1 MPDYRLVYY
10 SENRISSSK
19 LAREI
24 ETILVASRR
33 NNVLVGISG
42 ALMFSEG
49 HFAQVLEG
57 DQAAIESTFERIQQ
71 DRRHGNV
78 HLLEFSPA
86 ATRGFQ
92 TWSMAFIGS
101 REPVSPEVRDIA
113 IRSGFDPRRLDG
125 GELFERLVQLL
136 TEPAVGKS
144 SM

>member
-10 SENRISSSK
+10 SENRIPASK
-19 LAREI
+19 LASEI

-71 DRRHGNV
+71 DRRHGNI

-86 ATRGFQ
+86 PTRAFQ
-92 TWSMAFIGS
+92 TWSMAFIGAPES
-101 REPVSPEVRDIA
+101 VSPEVRDIA

-125 GELFERLVQLL
+125 GELFNRLIGLL
-136 TEPAVGKS
+136 ETPAAHK
-144 SM
+144 